1 MATTDLLRNKV
12 AETPTIYAYEHI
24 GVPAHKGMLKVG
36 YTTRDVETRVKEQN
50 KTGNIQ
56 YRIVLARPAMRND
69 GTSFDDHLIHS
80 ILRKDHVRNPEGEW
94 FVCDVYKVER
104 AISAAIEGKNTM
116 VDRIYKFPMRPEQ
129 ELAVDK
135 TSAYFNAFKKDPDN
149 RGLIPHFLWNAK
161 MRFGKTFTTYQ
172 LALRMGWTKVL
183 VLTFKPA
190 VKTAWEEDLLTH
202 KDFEGWQFCQKQDD
216 REFNYVNERK
226 PFVCFASFQD
236 VLGKNAVG
244 GIKATN
250 EWIQTVNWDCIV
262 LDEYHYGAWGKNA
275 KNFYDK
281 KDPAL
286 KRAEEMG
293 DIISED
299 ADNVRELEAREMY
312 DEGLMPLRTGA
323 YLYLSGTPFRAIST
337 GEFIEEQIYNWTYS
351 DEQAAKAAFEREQ
364 NEARFDSAE
373 HEQARPKVKEEWKG
387 DHNPYAQ
394 LPKMVMLTYQ
404 LPDSIRQIA
413 SQGEFDE
420 FDLNEFFRADDSGF
434 IHEEYVQKWLDL
446 IRGSFTDDI
455 VTELKLGAEKPPM
468 PFSDS
473 RLLSYLQHTYWFLPS
488 VAACKA
494 MAKLL
499 RKRNNRFFDDY
510 EVIVAAGNEAG
521 MGAKAVEPVYNA
533 MGDPQQT
540 KTITLSCGKLSTG
553 VTVKPWTGILMLR
566 NTTSPETYFQA
577 AFRVQSPWT
586 TKDEWGEEVILKP
599 LCYVFD
605 FAPNRALR
613 QVEEYS
619 CQLNVKES
627 NPEKKVEEFIKFL
640 PILAFDGSSMKE
652 IDAAGVLDMA
662 MSGTTAT
669 LLARRWESAV
679 LVNVDNATLQRLM
692 NNPEA
697 MKALMNIEGF
707 RNLNSDIETIIN
719 KSEHVKKIKKEKGE
733 SLTPKEKKEL
743 TEEEKEYKS
752 KRKEIQEKLIKFAT
766 RIPVFMY
773 LTDFREYSLKD
784 VIMQLEPELFRKVTG
799 LTLDDFSLLVSLGVF
814 NSELMNDAVY
824 KFKRYEDS
832 SLNYAGIDK
841 HTSKIIGGW
850 DTVMEITEEKNDEAD
865 HVISQSEEQV
875 APDVQEE
882 PEAKPWE
889 GLNVGDKVMHKSLGD
904 GIIVSLDE
912 AYLYVRFKDRES
924 KFLYPSAFEK
934 GYLRR

>member
-50 KTGNIQ
+50 KTGNIP
-56 YRIVLARPAMRND
+56 YRIALARPAMRHD

-104 AISAAIEGKNTM
+104 AIAAAIEGKNTM
-116 VDRIYKFPMRPEQ
+116 VDRIYNFPMRPEQ
-129 ELAVDK
+129 ERAVKK
-135 TSAYFNAFKKDPDN
+135 TSDYFTAFKKDPDN

-250 EWIQTVNWDCIV
+250 EWIQTVDWDCIV

-293 DIISED
+293 AIISED
-299 ADNVRELEAREMY
+299 ADNVRELEAREIY

-351 DEQAAKAAFEREQ
+351 DEQAA
-364 NEARFDSAE
+364 
-373 HEQARPKVKEEWKG
+373 KEEWKG

-420 FDLNEFFRADDSGF
+420 FDLNEFFRADDNGF

-455 VTELKLGAEKPPM
+455 VTELKLGTEKPPM

-510 EVIVAAGNEAG
+510 EVTVAAGNEAG

-707 RNLNSDIETIIN
+707 RNLNSDIETFIN
-719 KSEHVKKIKKEKGE
+719 KSEHVKKTKKEKGE
-733 SLTPKEKKEL
+733 SLTTKEKKEL

-814 NSELMNDAVY
+814 NSDLMNDAVY

-850 DTVMEITEEKNDEAD
+850 DTVKEITEEENDETD
-865 HVISQSEEQV
+865 NIISQSEEPV
-875 APDVQEE
+875 VPDIQEE
-882 PEAKPWE
+882 PEIKPWE
-889 GLNVGDKVMHKSLGD
+889 DLSVGDKIVHKSLGE
-904 GIIVSLDE
+904 GVIVSLDE
-912 AYLYVRFKDRES
+912 KYLIVRFRDRES
-924 KFLYPSAFEK
+924 KFLYPSAFEI
-934 GYLRR
+934 GYLSK

>member
-1 MATTDLLRNKV
+1 MAAQDLLRNKV
-12 AETPTIYAYEHI
+12 DETPTIYAYTLPD
-24 GVPAHKGMLKVG
+24 VPKYKGLLKVG
-36 YTTRDVETRVKEQN
+36 YTSRPGTIRIKEQGHELYLD
-50 KTGNIQ
+50 KEILL
-56 YRIVLARPAMRND
+56 RRSSMRPD
-69 GTSFDDHLIHS
+69 GTYFTDKGLGGVHYY
-80 ILRKDHVRNPEGEW
+80 LRKNRIPNPFGEW
-94 FVCDVYKVER
+94 FRCDIKDVER
-104 AISAAIEGKNTM
+104 AIHAAMERRDSMT
-116 VDRIYKFPMRPEQ
+116 DRIYDFGMRPEQ
-129 ELAVDK
+129 ERAVKK
-135 TSAYFNAFKKDPDN
+135 TSDYLIAFKKDPTN
-149 RGLIPHFLWNAK
+149 RGLIPHYLWNAK

-172 LALRMGWTKVL
+172 LALKMGWTKVL

-190 VKTAWEEDLLTH
+190 VKTAWEEDLNTH
-202 KDFEGWQFCQKQDD
+202 KDFEGWQFCQKQED

-236 VLGKNAVG
+236 VLGKNAMG

-250 EWIQTVNWDCIV
+250 EWIQTVDWDCIV

-293 DIISED
+293 EMMAED
-299 ADNVRELEAREMY
+299 AGSSREMEARELY

-323 YLYLSGTPFRAIST
+323 FLYLSGTPFRAIST
-337 GEFIEEQIYNWTYS
+337 GEFIEDQIYNWTYS
-351 DEQAAKAAFEREQ
+351 DEQAAK
-364 NEARFDSAE
+364 EA
-373 HEQARPKVKEEWKG
+373 WKG
-387 DHNPYAQ
+387 EDNPYAQ

-404 LPDSIRQIA
+404 MPESISEIA

-420 FDLNEFFRADDSGF
+420 FDLNEFFRAEDDVF

-446 IRGSFTDDI
+446 IRGSYTENI
-455 VTELKLGAEKPPM
+455 ITELKQGNEKPPM

-494 MAKLL
+494 MASLL
-499 RKRNNRFFDDY
+499 RKRANRFFDDY
-510 EVIVAAGNEAG
+510 EIIVAAGNEAG
-521 MGAKAVEPVYNA
+521 MGAKAVAPVYDA

-553 VTVKPWTGILMLR
+553 VTVKPWTGIMMLR

-586 TKDEWGEEVILKP
+586 TKDEEGDEVILKP

-619 CQLNVKES
+619 CQLNVEES
-627 NPEKKVEEFIKFL
+627 NPEKKVAEFIKFL
-640 PILAFDGSSMKE
+640 PILAYDGSSMKE

-679 LVNVDNATLQRLM
+679 LVNVDNATLQRLL

-697 MKALMNIEGF
+697 MKALTSIEGF
-707 RNLNSDIETIIN
+707 RSLNSDIETIIN
-719 KSEHVKKIKKEKGE
+719 KSEHVRQTKKTKDPSEM
-733 SLTPKEKKEL
+733 TPKEKKEL
-743 TEEEKEYKS
+743 TDEEKEYKS

-773 LTDFREYSLKD
+773 LTDFREYSLMD
-784 VIMQLEPELFRKVTG
+784 VIRQLEPELFRKVTG
-799 LTLDDFSLLVSLGVF
+799 LTLKDFELLVSLGVF
-814 NSELMNDAVY
+814 NRDLMNDAVY

-832 SLNYAGIDK
+832 SLEYTGINT
-841 HTSKIIGGW
+841 HTETIIGGW
-850 DTVMEITEEKNDEAD
+850 DTVMDTAD
-865 HVISQSEEQV
+865 IK
-875 APDVQEE
+875 EE
-882 PEAKPWE
+882 PIEEPIATKRDADIIPEDSTSAEVNVLIPKEQPWE
-889 GLNVGDKVMHKSLGD
+889 RLKVGDKVVHKSFGP
-904 GIIVSLDE
+904 GHVVSMADN
-912 AYLYVRFKDRES
+912 YVFVKFNDRES
-924 KFLYPSAFEK
+924 KFLFPNAFEK
-934 GYLRR
+934 EYLSCIIP

>member
-1 MATTDLLRNKV
+1 MAVQDLLRNRV
-12 AETPTIYAYEHI
+12 AETPMIYAYEHV
-24 GVPAHKGMLKVG
+24 GVPSHAGWLKVG

-50 KTGNIQ
+50 LTGNIQ
-56 YRIVLARPAMRND
+56 YKIVLKRPAMRKD
-69 GTSFDDHLIHS
+69 GTSFDDHLIHK
-80 ILRKDHVRNPEGEW
+80 ILRKGRIRNPEGEW
-94 FVCDVYKVER
+94 FVTDVKTIER
-104 AISAAIEGKNTM
+104 AIASAAKGREAMT
-116 VDRIYKFPMRPEQ
+116 DRIYDFPMRPEQ
-129 ELAVDK
+129 KEAVNK
-135 TSAYFNAFKKDPDN
+135 TSAFFSAFKKDPGN

-172 LALRMGWTKVL
+172 LALRMGWKKVL

-190 VKTAWEEDLLTH
+190 VMTAWEEDLLTH
-202 KDFEGWQFCQKQDD
+202 KDFEGWQFCQKQED
-216 REFNYVNERK
+216 REFNYVNEHK

-250 EWIQTVNWDCIV
+250 EWIQTVEWDCIV

-281 KDPAL
+281 KDPAM
-286 KRAEEMG
+286 KRAEEVG
-293 DIISED
+293 EIITED
-299 ADNVRELEAREMY
+299 ADSNKELEARELY

-351 DEQAAKAAFEREQ
+351 DEQEAKA
-364 NEARFDSAE
+364 
-373 HEQARPKVKEEWKG
+373 EWKG
-387 DHNPYAQ
+387 EDNPYAQ

-404 LPDSIRQIA
+404 MPESISEIA

-420 FDLNEFFRADDSGF
+420 FDLNEFFRAEDNQF
-434 IHEEYVQKWLDL
+434 LHEEYVQKWLDL
-446 IRGSFTDDI
+446 IRGVYMENV
-455 VTELKLGAEKPPM
+455 VTELKQGKEKPPM

-494 MAKLL
+494 MKDLL
-499 RKRNNRFFDDY
+499 RKRANRFFDDY
-510 EVIVAAGNEAG
+510 QVIVAAGNEAG
-521 MGAKAVEPVYNA
+521 MGAQAVEPVYKA
-533 MGDPQQT
+533 MGNPQQS

-586 TKDEWGEEVILKP
+586 TKDADGKEVILKP

-627 NPEKKVEEFIKFL
+627 NPEKKVADFIKFL
-640 PILAFDGSSMKE
+640 PILAYDGSSMKE

-679 LVNVDNATLQRLM
+679 LVNVDNATLQRLL

-707 RNLNSDIETIIN
+707 RSLNSDIETIIN
-719 KSEHVKKIKKEKGE
+719 KSEHVKNTKKEKGE
-733 SLTPKEKKEL
+733 DITPKEKKQL

-752 KRKEIQEKLIKFAT
+752 KRREIQEKLIKFAT

-773 LTDFREYSLKD
+773 LTDFREYSLMD
-784 VIMQLEPELFRKVTG
+784 VIKQLEPELFRKVTG
-799 LTLDDFSLLVSLGVF
+799 LTLKDFDLLVSLGVF
-814 NSELMNDAVY
+814 NRDLMNDAVY

-832 SLNYAGIDK
+832 SLEYTGINT
-841 HTSKIIGGW
+841 HSGTVIGGW
-850 DTVMEITEEKNDEAD
+850 DTVIDTAESVERKR
-865 HVISQSEEQV
+865 
-875 APDVQEE
+875 EE
-882 PEAKPWE
+882 PEVFLTKIEPIVEEKKLWE
-889 GLNVGDKVMHKSLGD
+889 KLQIGDKVYHKSLGKGEVVSMD
-904 GIIVSLDE
+904 EKYIIVKFSS
-912 AYLYVRFKDRES
+912 RES
-924 KFLYPSAFEK
+924 KFLYPSVFEN
-934 GYLRR
+934 GYLSCTEWEGDMI

>member
-1 MATTDLLRNKV
+1 M
-12 AETPTIYAYEHI
+12 IYAYEHI
-24 GVPAHKGMLKVG
+24 GVPSHEGWLKVG
-36 YTTRDVETRVKEQN
+36 YTTRDVETRVREQN
-50 KTGNIQ
+50 LTGNIR
-56 YRIVLARPAMRND
+56 YKIVLKRPAMRKD
-69 GTSFDDHLIHS
+69 GSSFDDHLVHD
-80 ILRKDHVRNPEGEW
+80 ILRRSHVRNPEGEW
-94 FVCDVYKVER
+94 FVTDVRTVER
-104 AISAAIEGKNTM
+104 AIVSAADGNVAMTE
-116 VDRIYKFPMRPEQ
+116 RIYDFAMRPEQ
-129 ELAVDK
+129 AEAVK
-135 TSAYFNAFKKDPDN
+135 NTAEYFTNFKHDPAN
-149 RGLIPHFLWNAK
+149 RGLIPHYLWNAK

-172 LALRMGWTKVL
+172 LAKRMGWTKVL

-202 KDFEGWQFCQKQDD
+202 KDFEGWQFCQKQED
-216 REFNYVNERK
+216 REFNYVNEKK

-236 VLGKNAVG
+236 VLGKNSMG

-250 EWIQTVNWDCIV
+250 EWIQTVRWDCIV

-275 KNFYDK
+275 KSFYDK

-286 KRAEEMG
+286 RRAEEAG
-293 DIISED
+293 EIINED
-299 ADNVRELEAREMY
+299 AANQREVEAREMY
-312 DEGLMPLRTGA
+312 DEGLMPLRTDA

-351 DEQAAKAAFEREQ
+351 DEQAAK
-364 NEARFDSAE
+364 EA
-373 HEQARPKVKEEWKG
+373 WKG
-387 DHNPYAQ
+387 ENNPYAQ

-404 LPDSIRQIA
+404 MPESISEVA

-420 FDLNEFFRADDSGF
+420 FDLNEFFRAEDEDF
-434 IHEEYVQKWLDL
+434 VHEEYVQKWLDL
-446 IRGSFTDDI
+446 IRGAYTGDI
-455 VTELKLGAEKPPM
+455 VKDLKQGSEKPPM
-468 PFSDS
+468 PYSDS

-499 RKRNNRFFDDY
+499 GKRSNRFFDDY

-521 MGAKAVEPVYNA
+521 MGANAVIPVYEA
-533 MGDPQQT
+533 MDDPQKS

-553 VTVKPWTGILMLR
+553 VTVKPWTGIMMLR

-586 TKDEWGEEVILKP
+586 TKDADGKEVILKP

-619 CQLNVKES
+619 CQLNVEES
-627 NPEKKVEEFIKFL
+627 NPEKKVAEFIKFL
-640 PILAFDGSSMKE
+640 PILAYDGSSMKE

-679 LVNVDNATLQRLM
+679 LVNVDNVTLQRLM

-697 MKALMNIEGF
+697 MRALMNIEGF
-707 RNLNSDIETIIN
+707 RSLNSDIETIIN
-719 KSEHVKKIKKEKGE
+719 KSEHVKQTKKTKDP
-733 SLTPKEKKEL
+733 SQMTAKQKKEL
-743 TEEEKEYKS
+743 TQEEKEYKS

-773 LTDFREYSLKD
+773 LTDYREYSLKD

-799 LTLDDFSLLVSLGVF
+799 LTLKDFDLLVSLGVF
-814 NSELMNDAVY
+814 NRDLMNDAVY

-832 SLNYAGIDK
+832 SLEYAGINT
-841 HTSKIIGGW
+841 HTNTVIGGW
-850 DTVMEITEEKNDEAD
+850 DEVKEVASEDETSLRDYETLQGSYENESEKRAEIEETE
-865 HVISQSEEQV
+865 
-875 APDVQEE
+875 
-882 PEAKPWE
+882 PWE
-889 GLNVGDKVMHKSLGD
+889 RLQVGDTVLHKSWGE
-904 GIIVSLDE
+904 GEIVDIDE
-912 AYLYVRFKDRES
+912 KYLIVRFADRES

-934 GYLRR
+934 GYLSL

>member
-1 MATTDLLRNKV
+1 MATQDLLRNRV
-12 AETPTIYAYEHI
+12 EETPTIYAYTLPD
-24 GVPAHKGMLKVG
+24 VPKYKGLLKVG
-36 YTTRDVETRVKEQN
+36 YTSRPGTVRIKEQGHELYLD
-50 KTGNIQ
+50 KE
-56 YRIVLARPAMRND
+56 IVLRRSSMRPD
-69 GTSFDDHLIHS
+69 GTYFTDKGLGGVHYY
-80 ILRKDHVRNPEGEW
+80 LRKSHFQNPFGEW
-94 FVCDVYKVER
+94 FCCDVKDVE
-104 AISAAIEGKNTM
+104 AAIHAAMERRDSMTE
-116 VDRIYKFPMRPEQ
+116 RIYDFKMRPEQ
-129 ELAVDK
+129 KKAVEK
-135 TSAYFNAFKKDPDN
+135 TAAYFTAFKNDPTN
-149 RGLIPHFLWNAK
+149 RALIPHFLWNAK

-172 LALRMGWTKVL
+172 LALKMGWTRVL

-202 KDFEGWQFCQKQDD
+202 KDFEGWQFCQKQED
-216 REFNYVNERK
+216 REFNYVNERR

-236 VLGKNAVG
+236 VLGKNAMG

-250 EWIQTVNWDCIV
+250 EWIQTVDWDCIV

-286 KRAEEMG
+286 GRAIEAGE
-293 DIISED
+293 IITED
-299 ADNVRELEAREMY
+299 ADSTKEVEARELY
-312 DEGLMPLRTGA
+312 DEDLMPLRTGA

-351 DEQAAKAAFEREQ
+351 DEQAAK
-364 NEARFDSAE
+364 EA
-373 HEQARPKVKEEWKG
+373 WKG
-387 DHNPYAQ
+387 NDNPYAQ

-404 LPDSIRQIA
+404 MPESISEIA

-420 FDLNEFFRADDSGF
+420 FDLNEFFRADDSSF

-446 IRGSFTDDI
+446 IRGTYTETI
-455 VTELKLGAEKPPM
+455 VTELKQGKERPPM

-494 MAKLL
+494 MTQLL
-499 RKRNNRFFDDY
+499 RKRANRFFDDY

-533 MGDPQQT
+533 MGNPQQT

-553 VTVKPWTGILMLR
+553 VTVKPWTGIMMLR

-586 TKDEWGEEVILKP
+586 AKDEESNEVILKP

-613 QVEEYS
+613 QVQEYS
-619 CQLNVKES
+619 CQLNVEES
-627 NPEKKVEEFIKFL
+627 NPEKKVAEFIKFL
-640 PILAFDGSSMKE
+640 PILAYDGSSMKE

-679 LVNVDNATLQRLM
+679 LVNVDNTTLQRLL

-707 RNLNSDIETIIN
+707 RSLNSDIETIIN
-719 KSEHVKKIKKEKGE
+719 KSEHVKQVKKTKDP
-733 SLTPKEKKEL
+733 SQMSPKEKKQL
-743 TEEEKEYKS
+743 TDEEKEYKS

-784 VIMQLEPELFRKVTG
+784 VIMQLEPDLFRKVTG
-799 LTLDDFSLLVSLGVF
+799 LTLKDFGLLVSLGVF
-814 NSELMNDAVY
+814 NSDLMNDAVY
-824 KFKRYEDS
+824 KFKRYEDA
-832 SLNYAGIDK
+832 SLEYTGINSHEGTVVGLWDKTIDK
-841 HTSKIIGGW
+841 KGGESRNSSSSRNSRDSSYSSQPKPSAW
-850 DTVMEITEEKNDEAD
+850 EHLAVGDTVI
-865 HVISQSEEQV
+865 
-875 APDVQEE
+875 
-882 PEAKPWE
+882 
-889 GLNVGDKVMHKSLGD
+889 HKSIGQ
-904 GIIVSLDE
+904 GTVMSLDGT
-912 AYLYVRFKDRES
+912 YIVVRFADRES
-924 KFLYPSAFEK
+924 KFLYPCAFEK
-934 GYLRR
+934 GYLSCN